1 MISGTRLWPA
11 RVCQGA
17 RKSFELSPRVSP
29 RTLARERKFDA
40 DKIEEQLAVL
50 FREQLDSAKVAIP
63 AISATIFGTKAPPD
77 ATAVSDVYTLATSS
91 NETFDPSTRLV
102 GISGSLLQQRHS
114 TYVAPLPRS
123 CQPYARHGGCL
134 ACTVAMG
141 NL

>member
-1 MISGTRLWPA
+1 MISGTRLWPT

-17 RKSFELSPRVSP
+17 RKSFDLSPRVPS
-29 RTLARERKFDA
+29 RTLAGEGKFDA
-40 DKIEEQLAVL
+40 DKIESSWPVL

-63 AISATIFGTKAPPD
+63 AISATTKAPPD